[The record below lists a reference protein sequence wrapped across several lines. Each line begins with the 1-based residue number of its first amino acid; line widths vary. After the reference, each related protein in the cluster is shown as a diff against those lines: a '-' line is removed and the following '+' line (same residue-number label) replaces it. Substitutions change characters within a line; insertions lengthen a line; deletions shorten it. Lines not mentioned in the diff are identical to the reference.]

1 MTRQLM
7 IPIRAALLGA
17 VLSVVF
23 TVAVGSPPARAY
35 VLDSTQIFGHTAEAM
50 GAIATLR
57 CHQKLLIY
65 PQTPD
70 TPPTIFEETTIYVMP
85 LRFRSDIVSTRIRR
99 THLVYAGRSLTVI
112 DGRTVVGESPFD
124 RYQGIL
130 RSRTRGQ
137 LMQSARQLG
146 IDTDISSLGRIE
158 QSVVFVIGAD
168 YPDESVSQLAIDK
181 KTFFPVRLLL
191 VVPGSR
197 MEIYYRKWQPV
208 QKSWFPYQIT
218 FHINGHLAREI
229 RVTELEANPSVPAD
243 LMDLEALKASA
254 APSDSAPQRQNQEAV
269 DTVQQAVEDF
279 QKKFE

>member
-1 MTRQLM
+1 MTRPFM
-7 IPIRAALLGA
+7 IPIRTALLGA
-17 VLSVVF
+17 VLSVVL
-23 TVAVGSPPARAY
+23 TVAVAPSPARAY
-35 VLDSTQIFGHTAEAM
+35 VLDSTQIFEHTAEAM

-70 TPPTIFEETTIYVMP
+70 TPPTIVEETAIYVMP
-85 LRFRSDIVSTRIRR
+85 LRFRSDVASTRIRR
-99 THLVYAGRSLTVI
+99 THLVYAGSSLTVI

-130 RSRTRGQ
+130 RSRTRSQ

-146 IDTDISSLGRIE
+146 IETGISSLGRVE
-158 QSVVFVIGAD
+158 QRVVFVVGAD

-181 KTFFPVRLLL
+181 KTFFPLRLLL

-197 MEIYYRKWQPV
+197 MEIYYRNWQPV

-218 FHINGHLAREI
+218 FHTNGHLDREI
-229 RVTELEANPSVPAD
+229 RVTELEANPPVAAD

-254 APSDSAPQRQNQEAV
+254 AFYDSAPQGQDQEAV
-269 DTVQQAVEDF
+269 DAVQQTVQDF